1 MLASPP
7 GIYHTSNA
15 PFYRLVVSGKMSGLS
30 KQDILALVLILVVVS
45 SFLLRDYLAFLPGY
59 YFKKINVYV
68 LTLVFISQVIT
79 RVDYTVRL
87 SYLIL
92 GTLFAGSQ
100 VLALYCSSCGDTG
113 GFGYQ
118 MTSWVLF
125 FGVIF
130 LHYLV
135 LKNFYRQ
142 LGARFIPC
150 FYAGII
156 VLGCVLIAVNLVQL
170 GYLHAPRFFDKPVQF
185 ISDHLVLQWF
195 ESDRFYRVAN
205 SYVKSCHRLN
215 GLYEEA
221 SENVA
226 ILFLCILPFV
236 MGRIQAAREFVIP
249 VRKYAFDLLVMIL
262 VFWIFVCAQASS
274 ALVFLGTALLVI
286 CWIVFKNSS
295 IASWPFFILGVATGL
310 LAACWYNGE
319 MLYAYLVKMGDF
331 TSVSTRS
338 RVGMTIGLFSL
349 FADHPVFGVG
359 KGMIS
364 ASLFEHIPL
373 WARTFEIDMWQ
384 AKEGFPVLS
393 SFFGFLA
400 EYGLVGFVFV
410 LFVLYQTYV
419 GLRES
424 ASGNLLYRQVF
435 YSYRIFL
442 AFLAVAVQMQVM
454 WYKSC
459 VLVCLFFFVSMGLS
473 AHKGF
478 WLEKNSLYPYQ
489 SA

>member
-1 MLASPP
+1 MHASPP
-7 GIYHTSNA
+7 GIYCTSNA
-15 PFYRLVVSGKMSGLS
+15 PFYRPVLRAKTTGLS
-30 KQDILALVLILVVVS
+30 REDILALVLILVVAS

-79 RVDYTVRL
+79 RVEYTVRL

-92 GTLFAGSQ
+92 GTFFAGSQ
-100 VLALYCSSCGDTG
+100 VLALYCSSFDDTG
-113 GFGYQ
+113 VFAYQ

-156 VLGCVLIAVNLVQL
+156 VMGCVLIAVNLVQL
-170 GYLHAPRFFDKPVQF
+170 GYLHAPGIFDKPVQF

-236 MGRIQAAREFVIP
+236 MGRMQAAREFAVP
-249 VRKYAFDLLVMIL
+249 VRKYALDLLVMIL
-262 VFWIFVCAQASS
+262 VFWIFISAQASS
-274 ALVFLGTALLVI
+274 ALVFLGVALLVI
-286 CWIVFKNSS
+286 CWVVFKNTS
-295 IASWPFFILGVATGL
+295 ITSWPFFILALVTGL

-331 TSVSTRS
+331 TSVSTKS

-349 FADHPVFGVG
+349 FTDHLFLGVG

-400 EYGLVGFVFV
+400 EYGLVGFSFV
-410 LFVLYQTYV
+410 LFLLYRTYV
-419 GLRES
+419 GLREC
-424 ASGNLLYRQVF
+424 APGNLLYRQVF
-435 YSYRIFL
+435 CSYRIFL
-442 AFLAVAVQMQVM
+442 VFLGVAVQMQVM

-459 VLVCLFFFVSMGLS
+459 VLICLFFFVIMGLS
-473 AHKGF
+473 AHRGF
-478 WLEKNSLYPYQ
+478 WIEKDSLRPYQ